1 MKDSRKGK
9 GDGEKGLW
17 MPSPHVDY
25 EKGKKAIVYKA
36 KKKRRKVTEKKEI
49 RSLGHVRR
57 DLLLNSTLMS
67 LTFLH

>member
-25 EKGKKAIVYKA
+25 EKGKKAMVYKA
-36 KKKRRKVTEKKEI
+36 KKKEEEGGPEKKKKI
-49 RSLGHVRR
+49 RSLGHVQR

-67 LTFLH
+67 